1 MIMIILKIFNAGF
14 IKIIW
19 VKLLREVQTPRKMK
33 KMEVANIY
41 EIDYARCKDRE
52 VEW

>member
-1 MIMIILKIFNAGF
+1 MIMIILKIFNAGL
-14 IKIIW
+14 IKIILE
-19 VKLLREVQTPRKMK
+19 KLIREVQTPRKMD

-41 EIDYARCKDRE
+41 YKDYARCKDGE